1 MNWYLTVVKDN
12 YFNFKGRARRKEYW
26 MFVLINIIIT
36 SILMFLDNLLGLN
49 IVSERETFMG
59 KIEVEQP
66 YGYLYSIYGLLVL
79 IPGIAVSFRRLHDI
93 GRSGWYF
100 LWLFL
105 PLIGFILVTIAMCR
119 DSQPEENQ
127 FGISPKYGDEDF
139 EEEVE

>member
-59 KIEVEQP
+59 KIEVE
-66 YGYLYSIYGLLVL
+66 
-79 IPGIAVSFRRLHDI
+79 
-93 GRSGWYF
+93 
-100 LWLFL
+100 
-105 PLIGFILVTIAMCR
+105 
-119 DSQPEENQ
+119 
-127 FGISPKYGDEDF
+127 
-139 EEEVE
+139 